1 VVVLLLQAFAVGSVD
16 VCLVLDNCLR
26 VTQVKL
32 GFLFLAGLVINLLLG
47 VFQGLLILASLGL
60 GGVIS

>member
-1 VVVLLLQAFAVGSVD
+1 MVVLLLQAFAVGSVD
-16 VCLVLDNCLR
+16 VCLVLDNGLR